1 MKLFFILGN
10 QLFPPK
16 YLDRYKNDHLFFMAE
31 DLELCTYEKHHK
43 LKILLFLSS
52 MRSHSDELK
61 KNKLKIEYSD
71 IENKEFGKSY
81 TEKLKK
87 IIKSKKINEVTSF
100 EVEDKFFE
108 IKLTKFFNSINVK
121 WNVIKTPM
129 FLNSRQE
136 FDAYLNKN
144 KKPFMATFYKE
155 TRKKMNILM
164 AKDGTPVGGKW
175 SFDEDN
181 RNKLPKNISIP
192 KFPKISETKHTV
204 ALKKIVEKKF
214 PKHPG
219 SVDNFWL
226 ATTHKDVVKLLDFF
240 IKEKSNLFGDYED
253 AVDQKDNILFHSALS
268 PYINL
273 GLITPE
279 FVIDR
284 ILTHH
289 KKNKIR
295 LNSLEGYIRQVI
307 GWREFMRG
315 IYRGYNKEMETRNFF
330 KQNRKMKSSWYE
342 GNTGLPPLDYAIKN
356 ALTHG
361 WSHHIER
368 LMILANIMN
377 LCEIKPIFVYKWFME
392 MFVDSS
398 DWVMS
403 PNVYGMGLFSDGGIF
418 ATKPYICGSS
428 YFLKMMDFKKG
439 DWCNIMDGLYWRFI
453 NRNRSFFLKN
463 PRLSMM
469 VRILDKMKQDRKKLI
484 FSAADKFIKE
494 NTNVS

>member
-155 TRKKMNILM
+155 TRKKLNILM

-175 SFDEDN
+175 SFEEDN

-204 ALKKIVEKKF
+204 ALKKIVDKKF
-214 PKHPG
+214 P
-219 SVDNFWL
+219 N
-226 ATTHKDVVKLLDFF
+226 TQVV
-240 IKEKSNLFGDYED
+240 
-253 AVDQKDNILFHSALS
+253 
-268 PYINL
+268 
-273 GLITPE
+273 
-279 FVIDR
+279 
-284 ILTHH
+284 
-289 KKNKIR
+289 
-295 LNSLEGYIRQVI
+295 
-307 GWREFMRG
+307 
-315 IYRGYNKEMETRNFF
+315 
-330 KQNRKMKSSWYE
+330 
-342 GNTGLPPLDYAIKN
+342 
-356 ALTHG
+356 
-361 WSHHIER
+361 
-368 LMILANIMN
+368 
-377 LCEIKPIFVYKWFME
+377 
-392 MFVDSS
+392 
-398 DWVMS
+398 
-403 PNVYGMGLFSDGGIF
+403 
-418 ATKPYICGSS
+418 
-428 YFLKMMDFKKG
+428 
-439 DWCNIMDGLYWRFI
+439 
-453 NRNRSFFLKN
+453 
-463 PRLSMM
+463 
-469 VRILDKMKQDRKKLI
+469 
-484 FSAADKFIKE
+484 
-494 NTNVS
+494 